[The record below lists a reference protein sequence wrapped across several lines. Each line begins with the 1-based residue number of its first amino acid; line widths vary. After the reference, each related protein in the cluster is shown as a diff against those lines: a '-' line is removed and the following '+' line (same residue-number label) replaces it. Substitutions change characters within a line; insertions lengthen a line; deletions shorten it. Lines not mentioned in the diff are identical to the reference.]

1 MIYINIEKNPFPYV
15 LRTKQM
21 ALRFMYAMRSKG
33 YFITGWV
40 CDDTLDNEWLNKR
53 FKQ

>member
-1 MIYINIEKNPFPYV
+1 MIYITLKKNPIPYV

-21 ALRFMYAMRSKG
+21 ALRFMYAMKSKG
-33 YFITGWV
+33 YFILSWQ
-40 CDDTLDNEWLNKR
+40 CDDPLDNEWLNKR